1 MNANSN
7 VSTCAVPG
15 CDSKFQRLGDGEL
28 FVSHISDPKA
38 WGLPPHVKQKVIWL
52 CDGCCHEYHVRF
64 DRRHHSA
71 QLVRKSVT
79 RKVA

>member
-1 MNANSN
+1 MNANSD
-7 VSTCAVPG
+7 VSTCANPTCG
-15 CDSKFQRLGDGEL
+15 EKFARLGDGQL
-28 FVSHISDPKA
+28 FVFPITNPQA
-38 WGLPPHVKQKVIWL
+38 WGLPQHAKQKVIWL
-52 CDGCCHEYHVRF
+52 CEGCCHEYHVRF